1 MRTAIWYFDFISPF
15 AYIGLHRLKELPAD
29 LAIEYRPVLF
39 AGILNHWGQKGPAE
53 LPTKRRYSYR
63 WSHWWAHSLGIPLR
77 YPAAHPFNPLHHLRL
92 AVACGSRPDAVRTI
106 FDSIWTTGADASDA
120 AQFASLLK
128 DLGINKEE
136 LEHTEVKNALRKNT
150 EDAIQRG
157 VFGVP
162 TFEVDGE
169 LFWGA
174 DSMDFLRAFLADPVT
189 LRNAEMQRLDGLPVA
204 AARRN

>member
-1 MRTAIWYFDFISPF
+1 M
-15 AYIGLHRLKELPAD
+15 
-29 LAIEYRPVLF
+29 
-39 AGILNHWGQKGPAE
+39 
-53 LPTKRRYSYR
+53 
-63 WSHWWAHSLGIPLR
+63 
-77 YPAAHPFNPLHHLRL
+77 
-92 AVACGSRPDAVRTI
+92 
-106 FDSIWTTGADASDA
+106 
-120 AQFASLLK
+120 
-128 DLGINKEE
+128 GINKEE

-174 DSMDFLRAFLADPVT
+174 DSMDFLRAFFADPAT